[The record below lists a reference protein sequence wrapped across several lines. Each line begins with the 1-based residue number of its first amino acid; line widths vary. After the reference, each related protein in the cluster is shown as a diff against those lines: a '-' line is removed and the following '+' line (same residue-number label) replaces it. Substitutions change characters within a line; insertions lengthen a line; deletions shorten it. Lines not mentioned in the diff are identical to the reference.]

1 MSTLSE
7 FLPYV
12 LPYVAGCSSP
22 LAEMHLRRICID
34 FCTYTAV
41 VQATLDPM
49 DALQGQIEYDI
60 DTPQG
65 TEAAFI
71 LDAHLNGQMLP
82 ILNGMGGSGTTAF
95 ASELPPGM
103 PTALQQL
110 PGNQMVLDRAPW
122 ITMPAAIT
130 LHVSLKPTR
139 NTNNVADV
147 LLNDYA
153 VPIGYGAVAQLMMI
167 PGHHFSNPALA
178 QTFAN
183 AWQRERTEARIR
195 ANKGFAQASSRVKA
209 RRFI

>member
-1 MSTLSE
+1 MSALSE

-12 LPYVAGCSSP
+12 LPYVAGCSTP

-34 FCTYTAV
+34 FCTYTSV

-49 DALQGQIEYDI
+49 DAVQGQIQYDI

-65 TEAAFI
+65 METAFI
-71 LDAHLNGQMLP
+71 LDAHLNGHMLP
-82 ILNGMGGSGTTAF
+82 ILNGIGTTAF
-95 ASELPPGM
+95 AGELPPGI

-110 PGNQMVLDRAPW
+110 VGNEMVLDRAPY

-147 LLNDYA
+147 LFNDYA
-153 VPIGYGAVAQLMMI
+153 VPIGYGVVAHLMMM
-167 PGHHFSNPALA
+167 PGHRFSNPGMA
-178 QTFAN
+178 QIYEN
-183 AWQRERTEARIR
+183 NYQRERTEARIR
-195 ANKGFAQASSRVKA
+195 ANKGFAQASSRVTP